1 LNYSN
6 YRHQIVQI
14 TKDEYLIEGYFP
26 IKFLLNDYEN
36 IITKLSKNQYKKYDK
51 ILLRT
56 NYYDWL
62 KIV

>member
-1 LNYSN
+1 MLIEIYFHNEFWHSN
-6 YRHQIVQI
+6 P
-14 TKDEYLIEGYFP
+14 IEGYFP

-51 ILLRT
+51 ILLKT